1 MEPTFTSSRTF
12 RHSTKYCLPVCVCDI
27 NFNMPEDELSVHFCC
42 SHCPVDD
49 LCMSLEGIFFA
60 LMRVRACG
68 PIVAGTRV
76 SSV

>member
-27 NFNMPEDELSVHFCC
+27 NFNMPENELSVHFYC
-42 SHCPVDD
+42 SRYPVDV
-49 LCMSLEGIFFA
+49 LCMSLGIFFA
-60 LMRVRACG
+60 LMRVHACG

-76 SSV
+76 SLV